1 MEKENEALL
10 KGARG
15 SRGARITSMATR
27 GRPTEKSTSETNNQQ
42 SRKSSNSGS
51 FEPKKVPTTTRGGR
65 GSRGTRRATTNRPA
79 QRRNLRMRQ
88 PLRVNRLNR
97 VQNALR
103 NNQRGQRGRFR
114 ARRGFFV
121 MRRRPYSRRSIF
133 IAGLPRN
140 VTAYRLNG
148 LLRKEGRVLR
158 CTLLKDR
165 FGRSRGIA
173 FAEFQSPREAWNVIK
188 KWRGRNV
195 EGNIIFVTFKR
206 NLNRNRNYNS
216 RFNNRFGIRR
226 FNNYRGFN
234 PRYQRQNRT
243 RENGI
248 RGRGVGRGVGRGA
261 GRGSGR
267 GTERGTER
275 GGERGGERGAGRG
288 TERGRGK

>member
-1 MEKENEALL
+1 
-10 KGARG
+10 
-15 SRGARITSMATR
+15 MATR
-27 GRPTEKSTSETNNQQ
+27 GRPTEKSTNETNNQQ
-42 SRKSSNSGS
+42 SRKTSNSES
-51 FEPKKVPTTTRGGR
+51 YEPKKVPSTTRGTR
-65 GSRGTRRATTNRPA
+65 GSRGVRRATNRTA

-88 PLRVNRLNR
+88 PLRVDRLKR

-165 FGRSRGIA
+165 FGNSRGIA
-173 FAEFQSPREAWNVIK
+173 FAEFQSPREAWNTIK

-195 EGNIIFVTFKR
+195 EGNTIFVTFKR
-206 NLNRNRNYNS
+206 NPNRNSNYNS
-216 RFNNRFGIRR
+216 RFNNRFGFRR
-226 FNNYRGFN
+226 FNNYGGYN
-234 PRYQRQNRT
+234 SRYQKQNRT
-243 RENGI
+243 RGNGV
-248 RGRGVGRGVGRGA
+248 RGRGRGERRIA
-261 GRGSGR
+261 GRGG
-267 GTERGTER
+267 ERGTER
-275 GGERGGERGAGRG
+275 GAERG
-288 TERGRGK
+288 TERGRGN

>member
-10 KGARG
+10 RSARG
-15 SRGARITSMATR
+15 SRGGRITSMATR
-27 GRPTEKSTSETNNQQ
+27 ERPTDKPTSEANNKQ
-42 SRKSSNSGS
+42 SRKSSNSES
-51 FEPKKVPTTTRGGR
+51 FEPKKVPTTTRGTR
-65 GSRGTRRATTNRPA
+65 GSRGTRRATNRPS

-88 PLRVNRLNR
+88 PLRIDRLKR

-103 NNQRGQRGRFR
+103 NNQRGQRGRFS

-165 FGRSRGIA
+165 FGNSRGIA

-195 EGNIIFVTFKR
+195 EGNTIYVTFKR
-206 NLNRNRNYNS
+206 NPNRNRNYNS
-216 RFNNRFGIRR
+216 RFNNRFGFRR
-226 FNNYRGFN
+226 FNNYGGFN

-243 RENGI
+243 RGNGI
-248 RGRGVGRGVGRGA
+248 RGRGRERGRGEGVGRGA
-261 GRGSGR
+261 ERGTQRGAERGTQR
-267 GTERGTER
+267 GTERGTQ
-275 GGERGGERGAGRG
+275 RG
-288 TERGRGK
+288 TQRGRGN